1 MAKTVTNKRAPA
13 NAKPVV
19 VSENTARPTALQQKS
34 DAAGGRKGGLA
45 PEARNVAQTGNNKI
59 VSKTQTSKSNAKSP
73 VRAADAGEHA
83 AQTERFNKAMAL
95 FHARDFRKARD
106 LFAQASEGPA
116 KEIVFAAKSH
126 LRMCEQRLERSAPKP
141 ETPEDYYTLGVALTN
156 SRRLDEARHAFEQ
169 ALRSRE
175 TDHYHYGLSVCLA
188 LSGDADAAARH
199 LARAIELQ
207 PANRTV
213 ARNDSDL
220 APYLQSPAIQ
230 AALNG
235 AR

>member
-1 MAKTVTNKRAPA
+1 MTKTATTKRTAEA
-13 NAKPVV
+13 RPVA
-19 VSENTARPTALQQKS
+19 EPKQKARPTALQQKS
-34 DAAGGRKGGLA
+34 GAADGRKGGLA
-45 PEARNVAQTGNNKI
+45 PDTRKVAQTGNNKI
-59 VSKTQTSKSNAKSP
+59 VSKTQTSKSNAKSQ
-73 VRAADAGEHA
+73 VRATDAGEHT
-83 AQTERFNKAMAL
+83 AQTERFNRAMAL

-156 SRRLDEARHAFEQ
+156 ARRLDEARHAFEQ

-175 TDHYHYGLSVCLA
+175 ADHYHYGLSVCLA

-199 LARAIELQ
+199 LSRAIELQ
-207 PANRTV
+207 PTNRTV

-220 APYLQSPAIQ
+220 APYLQLPVIQ
-230 AALNG
+230 AALNA